1 MSLVPCK
8 YFVNLNVML
17 LPWPILI
24 SIYEND
30 GSVAVTHGGI
40 EMGQGINTKVAQ
52 VVASGLGLPSANN
65 VSVKPSDGL
74 TSANG
79 CVTGGS
85 MSSEMVCQVSCMI
98 VNNFIMCL
106 LASFYVALTY
116 YGICTSEC
124 SFLGCVKGHK
134 RVEKQIK

>member
-1 MSLVPCK
+1 MVPCK
-8 YFVNLNVML
+8 YFVNLNAAL

-52 VVASGLGLPSANN
+52 VVASTLDLSSASE

-74 TSANG
+74 TSANC

-85 MSSEMVCQVSCMI
+85 MGSELVCQVCTI
-98 VNNFIMCL
+98 V
-106 LASFYVALTY
+106 Y
-116 YGICTSEC
+116 
-124 SFLGCVKGHK
+124 
-134 RVEKQIK
+134 